1 MESEVLQKNDKTQ
14 RELRRTCFE
23 ERYTTSHW
31 PYPLAIVP
39 AQPRYNYYNPDNKI
53 IIDYTKLMPPRLD
66 DLKTEIKDALLE
78 LLSSIVFVNSC
89 NFIC

>member
-1 MESEVLQKNDKTQ
+1 VQYLCYLPKNHIKNDALQ
-14 RELRRTCFE
+14 RSLRRTCFE

-53 IIDYTKLMPPRLD
+53 IIDYTKLQRPQLD
-66 DLKTEIKDALLE
+66 DLKTEIEKLL
-78 LLSSIVFVNSC
+78 
-89 NFIC
+89 